1 MSTNSVV
8 IRISG
13 QGQFKVNSQ
22 ILEKIN
28 RIDDSIVD
36 LIKSNSSGSED
47 SKLKQKELQSK
58 LSEMKNLI
66 ISNGQHLD
74 DKEIVESDVILP
86 DSDLTIEEASK
97 IFTDEGIF
105 SEN

>member
-86 DSDLTIEEASK
+86 DSDLTMEEASK
-97 IFTDEGIF
+97 IFIDEGIV

>member
-1 MSTNSVV
+1 MGTNSVV

-13 QGQFKVNSQ
+13 QGQFKVNSE

-28 RIDDSIVD
+28 GIDNSIVD
-36 LIKSNSSGSED
+36 LVKNNSSGSGH
-47 SKLKQKELQSK
+47 SKLKQKELQFK

-86 DSDLTIEEASK
+86 DSDLSIEEASK
-97 IFTDEGIF
+97 IFTEEGII
-105 SEN
+105 SD

>member
-8 IRISG
+8 VRITG
-13 QGQFKVNSQ
+13 QGQFKVNSE

-28 RIDDSIVD
+28 ELDNSIVD
-36 LIKSNSSGSED
+36 LIKNNSSGSED
-47 SKLKQKELQSK
+47 FKLKQQELQSK

-74 DKEIVESDVILP
+74 DKEIVESDVMLP
-86 DSDLTIEEASK
+86 DSDLSIEEASK
-97 IFTDEGIF
+97 IFTDEGII
-105 SEN
+105 SN

>member
-97 IFTDEGIF
+97 IFTDEGIV